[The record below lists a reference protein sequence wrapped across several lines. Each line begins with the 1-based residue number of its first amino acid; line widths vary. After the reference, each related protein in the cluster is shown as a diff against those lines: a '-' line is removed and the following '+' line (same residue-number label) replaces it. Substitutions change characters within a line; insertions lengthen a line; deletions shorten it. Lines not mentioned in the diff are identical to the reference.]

1 MRRKRITGRFY
12 VFLALVLI
20 GGYFVLREL
29 IPDAAQ
35 EAVVTLANDTYS
47 LSVDALVVRD
57 EVVTSYEGK
66 GRIVYTATEGQAVKA
81 GDPVCEVYSAG
92 YSEKEMEKLE
102 SVRQQVRAYHETIL
116 DNIVDTKL
124 DALEA
129 KVEESALKLK
139 SLIANKTGGSLLNLE
154 KELEQAMMARQ
165 EYLRQNRR
173 EDPKLNELY
182 DRETKQMNAISSWRT
197 LAPAPRAG
205 LVSFYLDGY
214 EDYLTVA
221 NLASLTASDVKAV
234 LAGKRPETTVAA
246 RLQTNVFRVVSND
259 KWYMVLMS
267 SDAKW
272 NPISGQEFTFQ
283 LEGFP
288 DVAYAGT
295 AIQVQKTQSEVLC
308 VLEINGALGPMMN
321 RRSGKAAIG
330 VHLSGMSVPLG
341 AVATQGGQSGVW
353 LLDAT
358 GGTFVP
364 VEVLSS
370 DSHYALVSP
379 LTEGTLAVGQRVQIR

>member
-66 GRIVYTATEGQAVKA
+66 GRIVYTATEGQVVKS
-81 GDPVCEVYSAG
+81 GDPICEVYSAG
-92 YSEKEMEKLE
+92 YSEKEMDKLE

-139 SLIANKTGGSLLNLE
+139 TLIAKKTGGSLLNLE
-154 KELEQAMMARQ
+154 KELEQAMIARQ

-182 DRETKQMNAISSWRT
+182 DKEAKQMNAISSWRA
-197 LAPAPRAG
+197 LAAAP
-205 LVSFYLDGY
+205 
-214 EDYLTVA
+214 
-221 NLASLTASDVKAV
+221 
-234 LAGKRPETTVAA
+234 
-246 RLQTNVFRVVSND
+246 
-259 KWYMVLMS
+259 
-267 SDAKW
+267 
-272 NPISGQEFTFQ
+272 
-283 LEGFP
+283 
-288 DVAYAGT
+288 
-295 AIQVQKTQSEVLC
+295 
-308 VLEINGALGPMMN
+308 
-321 RRSGKAAIG
+321 
-330 VHLSGMSVPLG
+330 
-341 AVATQGGQSGVW
+341 
-353 LLDAT
+353 
-358 GGTFVP
+358 
-364 VEVLSS
+364 
-370 DSHYALVSP
+370 
-379 LTEGTLAVGQRVQIR
+379 